1 MRKITEKQKDNVV
14 KLYQKTDLKT
24 YEIADLCNLST
35 CSVSI
40 ILKEK
45 NIPVKRSGKVDTNG
59 VDKAIRMYEQGYEV
73 AYIIKH
79 CKVPQSQLYA
89 EIKERG
95 ITKRKG
101 PCTRVKGA
109 KPETPIEQIVK
120 EYQKGKSY
128 AEIGRELQVSLNTV
142 KRYVMQAINN
152 GEISVSDRY
161 AKDTDILIMQIA
173 ELVAQS
179 KEKPCIREVAKAFKV
194 DEKKIAYQLRRMKK

>member
-1 MRKITEKQKDNVV
+1 MSRITEKQKDNVV
-14 KLYQKTDLKT
+14 RLYQKTDLKT

-35 CSVSI
+35 GSVSV
-40 ILKEK
+40 ILRER
-45 NIPVKRSGKVDTNG
+45 NIPAKRSGKADADS
-59 VDKAIRMYEQGYEV
+59 VDKAISMYEQGY
-73 AYIIKH
+73 AIRFIIKR

-128 AEIGRELQVSLNTV
+128 AEIGRELQVSFNTV
-142 KRYVMQAINN
+142 KKYVMQAIDD
-152 GEISVSDRY
+152 GEIDISDRY
-161 AKDTDILIMQIA
+161 AKDTDILIKQIA

>member
-89 EIKERG
+89 EIRERG
-95 ITKRKG
+95 IARRRELHTKIKG
-101 PCTRVKGA
+101 TQANTPVK
-109 KPETPIEQIVK
+109 KIIM

-128 AEIGRELQVSLNTV
+128 SQISQELQVSWPTV
-142 KRYVMQAINN
+142 KRYVMQAIDA
-152 GEISVSDRY
+152 GEINISDRY
-161 AKDTDILIMQIA
+161 VEGANAYVKQIA
-173 ELVAQS
+173 ELIAQS
-179 KEKPCIREVAKAFKV
+179 KEKLCIREVAKAFKV
-194 DEKKIAYQLRRMKK
+194 DEKKIAYQLRRLKK